1 MIMKKHFTCMF
12 AALLVSM
19 LASVEKATAQYTI
32 PSKMEWWYHDRF
44 GMFIHFGSYSYLG
57 HGEWAFA
64 IENWTK
70 ANYQTQVTANFNPE
84 SFNPGEIARLAKNAG
99 MKYLVIT
106 AKHHEGFCM
115 WQTAVQSF
123 KDYTG
128 TKLFDLTDFTAF
140 KTRDILKELKDSCD
154 AQGIKFCLYYSILDW
169 DHPSQTIYQQNYSTM
184 ASMTARANY
193 INDMKAQLGELMTK
207 YHPHIVWFDGDW
219 TYNSGLPTLTSW
231 WTKSDGIAL
240 YDTLTKLDSNLLV
253 NERVFRG
260 AGLGDYECPEQTV
273 PVTPPG
279 RPWETNQ
286 TMNNSW
292 GYNAGDNNYK
302 TPKTLIQQLVQVVS
316 RDGNYLLN
324 IGPKGDGTVTPQ
336 SVSILNAFG
345 DWMKTYSESIYG
357 TTRSP
362 YKTEPHWGVYT
373 KKTGK
378 LYTHVF
384 AWPANGPLRIPS
396 LTNTI
401 NKIYL
406 MNDITALLNYTDS
419 SGCITISVPANAPNA
434 INSVVLVDVSGVPS
448 ASTQY
453 VKVTSITVRSVRG
466 VKVISSN
473 GDTLQMSA
481 TITPSN
487 AAILSVTWSVSD
499 TAKASISSDGLLKA
513 KRNGSVSVIATTN
526 DGTDIQGKVQISIS
540 GQTGVDD
547 HPAQSLPGTPVLKQN
562 YPNPF
567 NPATIISFSLA
578 SKSFVSLKIFD
589 ALGRE
594 VSTLLSEELSAGTYS
609 QQWNA
614 AGLPSGVYSYRLQ
627 SGPFTETKRLVL
639 LR

>member
-1 MIMKKHFTCMF
+1 
-12 AALLVSM
+12 M
-19 LASVEKATAQYTI
+19 LASVEEATAQYTI

-70 ANYQTQVTANFNPE
+70 ANYQTQVTANFNPA

-128 TKLFDLTDFTAF
+128 TKLFDLPDFTAF

-193 INDMKAQLGELMTK
+193 INDMKAQLGELITK
-207 YHPHIVWFDGDW
+207 YHPYIMWFDGDW
-219 TYNSGLPTLTSW
+219 TYNSGSPTLTSW

-240 YDTLTKLDSNLLV
+240 YDTLIKLDSNLLV

-336 SVSILNAFG
+336 SVTILSAFG

-357 TTRSP
+357 TARSP

-384 AWPANGPLRIPS
+384 AWPANGLLKIPS

-406 MNDITALLNYTDS
+406 MNDTTALLNHTDS

-434 INSVVLVDVSGVPS
+434 INSVVVVDVSGVPS

-466 VKVISSN
+466 SKVISSN

-487 AAILSVTWSVSD
+487 AAIISVTWSVSD
-499 TAKASISSDGLLKA
+499 TAKASVSSDGLLKA

-547 HPAQSLPGTPVLKQN
+547 HPAQSPPGTPVLKQN

-567 NPATIISFSLA
+567 NPTTIISFSLP
-578 SKSFVSLKIFD
+578 SRSFVSLRVFD
-589 ALGRE
+589 TLGRE
-594 VSTLLSEELSAGTYS
+594 VSILVSEKLPAGTYARH
-609 QQWNA
+609 WNA
-614 AGLPSGVYSYRLQ
+614 AGLASGEYFYRLQ
-627 SGPFTETKRLVL
+627 VGSFTETKKLVL